1 MKKEVSTG
9 NIEKI
14 IEKWK
19 GKKGS
24 LIMALHELQHLYGYI
39 PQKGAEKMSTALRIP
54 LSQIYEVITFY
65 NLFKLKEPG
74 KNTIAVCMGTACY
87 LKGAPELLNELKVLL
102 KVEEGGT
109 TKDGLFNLDVVR
121 CLGCCGLAPVMTIN
135 GEIFGKLKKGEIKDI
150 LAKYKK
156 KEQK

>member
-1 MKKEVSTG
+1 MKKEIG
-9 NIEKI
+9 NVEII

-19 GKKGS
+19 GIKGS
-24 LIMALHELQHLYGYI
+24 LIMALHELQHLYGYV
-39 PQKGAEKMSTALRIP
+39 PQKGAQQISTAFKIP
-54 LSQIYEVITFY
+54 LSQIFEVITFY

-74 KNTIAVCMGTACY
+74 KHTIAGCLGTACY
-87 LKGAPELLNELKVLL
+87 LKGAPDILNELKVLL

-109 TKDGLFNLDVVR
+109 TKDGQFNLDVVR
-121 CLGCCGLAPVMTIN
+121 CLGCCGLAPVMTID
-135 GEIFGKLKKGEIKDI
+135 GEIYGKVKKNEIKDI